1 MKYLSNLDLNKN
13 QLLKARLENLASAPL
28 SPVTGQIY
36 YDTTDNTA
44 YVYNGSAWLSAAGA
58 SVVGGTLLSVTVD
71 GQEYTV
77 NHDSVS
83 RTDTTSTASPQP
95 DGTFTVVDGVTT
107 SAEGHVTAINVK
119 TVTLPSYATSAVD
132 VSGDATIRLTD
143 TDGVEDDIAIIGGS
157 QIDVT
162 VTDASTITIA
172 HADTSTESSIEG
184 LLTTEIFDGITIDG
198 NGHVTGLSTRNL
210 TTADIGALDA
220 GDLSVSG
227 STISST
233 ESTITIDPASAG
245 AGGTVV
251 IAGDLTVQGT
261 TTTINSNEVNI
272 GDSILVLNSDAT
284 GAASANA
291 GFEIERGDDDNIS
304 FLWNETNDR
313 FEITNLDEPAA
324 PYVVGRKYVKTIGSA
339 QISGTKATITHNL
352 NTKDIFVSLREVAS
366 DEIVYATYDAATL
379 DTLEI
384 NFATAPSA
392 DAFIVTI
399 IG

>member
-13 QLLKARLENLASAPL
+13 QLLKARLENLASDPN

-36 YDTTDNTA
+36 YNTTDNVA
-44 YVYNGSAWLSAAGA
+44 YIWNGSAWLSAAGA
-58 SVVGGTLLSVTVD
+58 SVVGGNLLSVTID

-95 DGTFTVVDGVTT
+95 DGTFTAVDSVTT

-119 TVTLPSYATSAVD
+119 TVTLPSYGTSAVD
-132 VSGDATIRLTD
+132 VDGDATIRLTD
-143 TDGVEDDIAIIGGS
+143 TDGVEDDIAIVGGS
-157 QIDVT
+157 QIDVV
-162 VTDASTITIA
+162 VTDASTITIS
-172 HADTSTESSIEG
+172 HADTLGADSIED
-184 LLTTEIFDGITIDG
+184 LVTTEIFDGITVDA

-233 ESTITIDPASAG
+233 ETTITIDPASAG
-245 AGGTVV
+245 PGGTVV
-251 IAGDLTVQGT
+251 IAGNLTVQGT
-261 TTTINSNEVNI
+261 TTTIDSNEVNI
-272 GDSILVLNSDAT
+272 GDSILVLNSDAE

-291 GFEIERGDDDNIS
+291 GFEIERGDDDNVS

-313 FEITNLDEPAA
+313 FEMTNLDEPAA
-324 PYVVGRKYVKTIGSA
+324 PYVVGRKYVKTIGAA
-339 QISGTKATITHNL
+339 QISGATATITHNL
-352 NTKDIFVSLREVAS
+352 NTKDVFVSLREVAS
-366 DEIVYATYDAATL
+366 DEIVYATYDAATV
-379 DTLEI
+379 DTLQI
-384 NFATAPSA
+384 RFATAPSA

>member
-13 QLLKARLENLASAPL
+13 QLLKARLENLASDPT

-36 YDTTDNTA
+36 YNTTDNVA
-44 YVYNGSAWLSAAGA
+44 YIWNGSAWLSAAGA
-58 SVVGGTLLSVTVD
+58 SVVGGNLLSVTID

-95 DGTFTVVDGVTT
+95 DGTFTAVDSVTT

-119 TVTLPSYATSAVD
+119 TVTLPSYGTSAVD
-132 VSGDATIRLTD
+132 VDGDATIRLTD
-143 TDGVEDDIAIIGGS
+143 TDGVEDDIAIVGGS
-157 QIDVT
+157 QIDVV
-162 VTDASTITIA
+162 VTDASTITIS
-172 HADTSTESSIEG
+172 HADTLGADSIED
-184 LLTTEIFDGITIDG
+184 LVTTEIFDGITVDA

-233 ESTITIDPASAG
+233 ETTITIDPASAG
-245 AGGTVV
+245 PGGTVV
-251 IAGDLTVQGT
+251 IAGNLTVQGT
-261 TTTINSNEVNI
+261 TTTIDSNEVNI
-272 GDSILVLNSDAT
+272 GDSILVLNSDAE

-291 GFEIERGDDDNIS
+291 GFEIERGDDDNVS

-313 FEITNLDEPAA
+313 FEMTNLDEPAA
-324 PYVVGRKYVKTIGSA
+324 PYVVGRKYVKTIGAA
-339 QISGTKATITHNL
+339 QISGATATITHNL
-352 NTKDIFVSLREVAS
+352 NTKDVFVSLREVAS
-366 DEIVYATYDAATL
+366 DEIVYATYDAATV
-379 DTLEI
+379 DTLQI
-384 NFATAPSA
+384 RFATAPSA